1 MRNPSKFWGIEAE
14 MRHCCCR
21 VHLGSSAIRN
31 AARAAVLHSFFLFF
45 GGHALV
51 RQKSLL
57 RGCCNASERRLIAPL
72 R

>member
-45 GGHALV
+45 GGTLAMHP
-51 RQKSLL
+51 RDGSL
-57 RGCCNASERRLIAPL
+57 RRFDDLL
-72 R
+72 S